1 MSQWRMLFRFEL
13 RMIFRNPWFL
23 TMPMLFALLLVWFVG
38 RVSVREADFYQEAYT
53 YMALF
58 HTMTLG
64 LVMLLGVLTVRRD
77 IRRPS
82 YEWSSALPV
91 TYAAKI
97 SAKYAAGLLYF
108 SLFTL
113 LAGAVY
119 AWASAQ
125 VGAASGVTLEF
136 TGYFA
141 ASYEVSYIVTLAL
154 GMLLAICI
162 PNRACYLIAFCAWM
176 FGTFFMDI
184 FLLDR
189 NHWYVLRAFHL
200 SQLVMNGDLGI
211 DTWGIRLIADEQAV
225 SRRFVLAFALLL
237 LAAGTVILN
246 RLRPTG
252 RRAYSWTAAGI
263 ALLLA
268 AGAFVPYGS
277 IWQERYAE
285 YEAKLLDPTIPTDN
299 EFLFAQASSAAKS
312 AGFLAITDYD
322 IDLKRT
328 ADDRLHVNVRLQI
341 PAERLQGSR
350 ELAFTLN
357 RTFRVQDVQVAGA
370 AATFT
375 QQGERLTVKPAE
387 PVTGGLLP
395 VEMKYSGAMIDYMP
409 RNQAQGA
416 YNAFVQG
423 KNVDLPW
430 YMAWYPLPGDYPVYL
445 KLKKG
450 KAFTLR
456 LAEEFRLTEEYRER
470 GFSPIHFRLNVS
482 GFETPLFSNLTE
494 SARRRDGQMFES
506 DVLTGVRLVGGEF
519 AELEHSGLPVR
530 LVTTPYSVRRAEK
543 MFADLNEMYRYFT
556 SWIPDFRPKLEQVL
570 VLPMYIPYNRMN
582 LEDRTLLM
590 NWLSRDREEDS
601 ETDAEMLMYRMLLGT
616 DDGKFEITDSSK
628 DVRPQ
633 IRALMWYVYCLEQ
646 TDYTE
651 EDMKKGSQSKILSDL
666 FQNRVGLQMVRE
678 VETALDEGKSNQVK
692 EMLNYFYSLGLEIPG
707 TEFDADKGGITY
719 GEWLREWK
727 KVMQMKGEG

>member
-1 MSQWRMLFRFEL
+1 MSRWRRLLMFEL

-23 TMPMLFALLLVWFVG
+23 AMPVLFVLLLVWFVG
-38 RVSVREADFYQEAYT
+38 RVAVREADFYQEAYT

-82 YEWSSALPV
+82 YEWSTALPV
-91 TYAAKI
+91 PYAAKI

-154 GMLLAICI
+154 AMLLAICI

-200 SQLVMNGDLGI
+200 SQLAMNGDLGM
-211 DTWGIRLIADEQAV
+211 DTWGMRLIADEQAA

-237 LAAGTVILN
+237 LTSGTVILD
-246 RLRPTG
+246 RLRPAG
-252 RRAYSWTAAGI
+252 RRAYSWIAAGV
-263 ALLLA
+263 ALLLT

-277 IWQERYAE
+277 IWRERYAE
-285 YEAKLLDPTIPTDN
+285 YEAKQLDPSIPTVN
-299 EFLFAQASSAAKS
+299 EFLIAQASSASRS
-312 AGFLAITDYD
+312 AGVFAITGYD

-328 ADDRLHVNVRLQI
+328 PDDRLHFNVRLQI
-341 PAERLQGSR
+341 PAKRLHGSP
-350 ELAFTLN
+350 ELTFTLN
-357 RTFRVQDVQVAGA
+357 RTFSVEDVRVAGA
-370 AATFT
+370 AAAFV

-387 PVTGGLLP
+387 PATGELLR
-395 VEMKYSGAMIDYMP
+395 VEMKYSGAVMDYMP
-409 RNQAQGA
+409 RNQAQEA
-416 YNAFVQG
+416 YNAFVRG

-430 YMAWYPLPGDYPVYL
+430 YMAWYPLPGDRPVYL
-445 KLKKG
+445 KKG
-450 KAFTLR
+450 EASTLR
-456 LAEEFRLTEEYRER
+456 LAEEFRLMKESGER
-470 GFSPIHFRLNVS
+470 GFSPIHVRLNVS

-494 SARRRDGQMFES
+494 SVRRRDGQTFES

-519 AELEHSGLPVR
+519 VELEHPGLPVR
-530 LVTTPYSVRRAEK
+530 MVTTPYAVRRVEK
-543 MFADLNEMYRYFT
+543 MFAECNVMYRYFT
-556 SWIPDFRPKLEQVL
+556 SWLPDFRPKLEQVL
-570 VLPMYIPYNRMN
+570 VLPMYIPNNLTN
-582 LEDRTLLM
+582 LEERTLLM

-601 ETDAEMLMYRMLLGT
+601 GTDAETLMYRMLLGT
-616 DDGKFEITDSSK
+616 DDGKFEITDSYT

-633 IRALMWYVYCLEQ
+633 IRALIWYVYCREQ
-646 TDYTE
+646 TDYTD
-651 EDMKKGSQSKILSDL
+651 EDMEKGPQSKILSDL
-666 FQNRVGLQMVRE
+666 FQNNVGLRMVRE
-678 VETALDEGKSNQVK
+678 VETALDEGKSKQVK
-692 EMLNYFYSLGLEIPG
+692 EMLNYFYSRGLEIPD
-707 TEFDADKGGITY
+707 TQFNADKGSITY
-719 GEWLREWK
+719 REWLREWK
-727 KVMQMKGEG
+727 KAMRMRGEG